1 MTALGSEACL
11 VVVVEEAIQ
20 ASAID
25 KDIRGS
31 ENAQTPSFL
40 AAGIAVAGTEVRVE
54 VGVAGCEASVESC
67 GIGLHVRRFG
77 LDDTGINILGIGELE
92 VVELAVFGA
101 GAVHPDG
108 SLRFDENATAIVD
121 VDLVVVGEV
130 ELVVRDPEP
139 VVFQVNS
146 RFGGDMQEQ
155 KGTFTVCV
163 IAGRDVRIFG
173 TSVAL
178 QAGPSGTADAH
189 MDIPHA

>member
-1 MTALGSEACL
+1 MTILGSEARL
-11 VVVVEEAIQ
+11 VVVVKETIQ

-25 KDIRGS
+25 KDISGS
-31 ENAQTPSFL
+31 ENAQTPRFL

-54 VGVAGCEASVESC
+54 VSCAGCEAAVESG

-77 LDDTGINILGIGELE
+77 LDDTGINILGISELK

-101 GAVHPDG
+101 GTVHPDR
-108 SLRFDENATAIVD
+108 SLRFDENATAVVD

-130 ELVVRDPEP
+130 ELVVCDPEP
-139 VVFQVNS
+139 VIFEVNS

-163 IAGRDVRIFG
+163 IAGRDIRILG

-178 QAGPSGTADAH
+178 QASPSRTADAH
-189 MDIPHA
+189 MDIPHT